1 MKITNKQK
9 DAKPSNITLQELGK
23 AMSQIDLT
31 SVPPE
36 KVKHAV
42 FDQFMR
48 IMEDAVQCGK
58 TAYEIKQSRRLRKRL
73 G

>member
-9 DAKPSNITLQELGK
+9 DAKPSNITLQDLGK
-23 AMSQIDLT
+23 AMSQIDL
-31 SVPPE
+31 SNVPPN
-36 KVKHAV
+36 KIQNAV

-48 IMEDAVQCGK
+48 VMQDTVQCGK
-58 TAYEIKQSRRLRKRL
+58 TAYEIKQSRRLRNRL

>member
-9 DAKPSNITLQELGK
+9 DAKPSNITLQDLGK
-23 AMSQIDLT
+23 AMSQIDL
-31 SVPPE
+31 SNVPPN
-36 KVKHAV
+36 KVQNAV

-48 IMEDAVQCGK
+48 VMQDTVQCGK
-58 TAYEIKQSRRLRKRL
+58 TAYEIKQSRRLRNRL

>member
-1 MKITNKQK
+1 
-9 DAKPSNITLQELGK
+9 
-23 AMSQIDLT
+23 MSQIDLT

-48 IMEDAVQCGK
+48 IMEDTVQCGK